1 MYKGDIM
8 NDKEKELFEAEVLQ
22 NINPSLLE
30 KVRLELLNHSDYH
43 VLIVGKRGVGKDE
56 LAKVLYKHIPII
68 SGVSEEIRAFNSL
81 EDWLKTKNIATMP
94 LERPSDLSQK
104 LQSYGLE
111 KLTND
116 FNPIIFLYMERKI
129 EKNISKRSI
138 TKAGI
143 FFNSNKIE
151 EMWKIKSL

>member
-1 MYKGDIM
+1 M

-22 NINPSLLE
+22 NISPSLLE

-94 LERPSDLSQK
+94 LESSTDLSKK

-151 EMWKIKSL
+151 EM

>member
-151 EMWKIKSL
+151 EM

>member
-1 MYKGDIM
+1 M

-68 SGVSEEIRAFNSL
+68 SGVSEEIKAFNSL

-94 LERPSDLSQK
+94 LENPADLTKK

-129 EKNISKRSI
+129 EKDISKRSI

-151 EMWKIKSL
+151 EI

>member
-1 MYKGDIM
+1 MYIQTINLKGDIM

-56 LAKVLYKHIPII
+56 LAKVLYKHVPII
-68 SGVSEEIRAFNSL
+68 SGVSEEIKAFNSL
-81 EDWLKTKNIATMP
+81 DAWLKTKNIATMP
-94 LERPSDLSQK
+94 LENPADLAQK

-129 EKNISKRSI
+129 EKDISKRSI

-151 EMWKIKSL
+151 EI

>member
-1 MYKGDIM
+1 M

-30 KVRLELLNHSDYH
+30 KVRLELLRHSDYH
-43 VLIVGKRGVGKDE
+43 VLIVGNRGVGKDE

-68 SGVSEEIRAFNSL
+68 SGVSEEIKAFNSL
-81 EDWLKTKNIATMP
+81 DDWLKTKNITTMA
-94 LERPSDLSQK
+94 LEKPADLAHK

-116 FNPIIFLYMERKI
+116 FTPIIFLYMERKI
-129 EKNISKRSI
+129 EKDISKRSI

-151 EMWKIKSL
+151 EI

>member
-1 MYKGDIM
+1 M

-151 EMWKIKSL
+151 EM

>member
-1 MYKGDIM
+1 M

-68 SGVSEEIRAFNSL
+68 SGVSEEIKAFNSL

-94 LERPSDLSQK
+94 LENPADLTQK

-129 EKNISKRSI
+129 EKDISKRSI

-151 EMWKIKSL
+151 EI

>member
-1 MYKGDIM
+1 M

-30 KVRLELLNHSDYH
+30 KVRLELLNHSEYH

-151 EMWKIKSL
+151 EM